1 MAAKHTPGQWRCDDD
16 TPLRFG
22 DCALSHQVWAS
33 SARVAFLES
42 HNVGLITA
50 AVNARLIAAAPE
62 LYAIVERIAAHFK
75 DTDSPLGMDAAALL
89 QKIDGEP

>member
-1 MAAKHTPGQWRCDDD
+1 MAAKHTPGPWRCDDD

-50 AVNARLIAAAPE
+50 AVNARLIAA
-62 LYAIVERIAAHFK
+62 HFK